1 MRKERMWEILFIPS
15 NLGLVRIH
23 IAGFETFEESGEV
36 VAVLN
41 DLVVKKRGYVKRRMI
56 MNTFIKLNRLIAQQ

>member
-1 MRKERMWEILFIPS
+1 MRKERMCEILFIPS
-15 NLGLVRIH
+15 NLGLIRIH
-23 IAGFETFEESGEV
+23 VSGFETFEDSGEV

-41 DLVVKKRGYVKRRMI
+41 DLVVKKRGYFKRRMI